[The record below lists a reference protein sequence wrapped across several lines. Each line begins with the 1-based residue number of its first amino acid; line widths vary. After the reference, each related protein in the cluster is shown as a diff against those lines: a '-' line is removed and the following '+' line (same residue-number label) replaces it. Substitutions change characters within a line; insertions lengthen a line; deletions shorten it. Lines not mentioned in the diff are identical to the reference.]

1 LELNVAFRGIL
12 FDKDGTLIEADGAWV
27 PFYRRQLMRMM
38 SIESAIAE
46 KFMSLAGYDVGT
58 GRVTAGSIMAGGTTR
73 QLVDIWWPDHSAEE
87 RTNLLHEIDKAAQ
100 QDVKMEITP
109 ITDLAQ
115 LLTSFRER
123 GWKVGIAT
131 NDSMIST
138 KRQVADLG
146 IGDLL
151 DAIITNDTVETP
163 KPSGDMIRR
172 FQTLTGIHPSEIVMV
187 GDNFHD
193 IEEARRGGAGLAV
206 AVLSGNGRLDDL
218 AHLADLTLRS
228 IAELPAYFGH
238 D

>member
-1 LELNVAFRGIL
+1 MAFRGIL

-38 SIESAIAE
+38 NVETAIAE
-46 KFMSLAGYDVGT
+46 KLMALVGYDQST
-58 GRVTAGSIMAGGTTR
+58 GRVAGGSVMAGGTTR
-73 QLVDIWWPDHSAEE
+73 QLVDIWWPDHSDEE
-87 RTNLLHEIDKAAQ
+87 RMHLLHEIDKAAQ

-109 ITDLAQ
+109 ITDLVH
-115 LLTSFRER
+115 LLNSFRAR
-123 GWKVGIAT
+123 GWKIGIAT

-138 KRQVADLG
+138 KRQVDELG

-151 DAIITNDTVETP
+151 DAIITNDTVDTP

-172 FQTLTGIHPSEIVMV
+172 FQSLTGIHPSEIVMV

-218 AHLADLTLRS
+218 AHLADATLRS
-228 IAELPAYFGH
+228 IAELPNYFGH
-238 D
+238 N